1 MPSRRQPLERA
12 VHDVS
17 AGSSRCDPR
26 KNWNREESRRDVRG
40 TGTSLIVPPPSPLT
54 RPLCHVRQLN
64 RTPRPIEPIL
74 RSVAFHA
81 ERFDRGNTLLSLLR
95 ERGIRPAQKARMP
108 RSVVRLPRLRRE
120 GRGVRTVSAHPPSL
134 QRYNK
139 KCPGSLSYVLR
150 ASFRPARALSSP
162 AAKSRVT
169 PGTLFEILKP
179 CSHRRCIVCA
189 I

>member
-1 MPSRRQPLERA
+1 MPSRRQPRRRSSA

-17 AGSSRCDPR
+17 AGSSRYDPR
-26 KNWNREESRRDVRG
+26 KETGIAEGRRGRG
-40 TGTSLIVPPPSPLT
+40 HPSSSSLPLA

-81 ERFDRGNTLLSLLR
+81 ERFDRGNTLLPPSR
-95 ERGIRPAQKARMP
+95 TGYSSCSEGSRMLG
-108 RSVVRLPRLRRE
+108 SVVRLPRLRGG

-169 PGTLFEILKP
+169 PGIFAEILKLRP
-179 CSHRRCIVCA
+179 HRRCAACA